1 MSRLGDVCAGRFAYW
16 APNRRA
22 VAEIQRNI
30 IKRGKRNGISRHF
43 HAKNDKE
50 AITTWRS
57 DLTRIL
63 HVFNVR
69 FVASVRPS
77 LTFRIQT
84 ELAINTHV
92 VVSDIHCDVV
102 DTQAVVSDIRRDVMS
117 TQAVVSD
124 VHQGV
129 ETTQVIISELQE
141 SVTKTHTIVSDI
153 HRTVVR
159 RQEGSEGT
167 NLSVSV
173 ARTIFV
179 AESTLS
185 EPRLKPGWLL

>member
-1 MSRLGDVCAGRFAYW
+1 MSRPSGRYTRRLTYQTR
-16 APNRRA
+16 NRRA
-22 VAEIQRNI
+22 VAEIRRNI

-50 AITTWRS
+50 AIATWRL
-57 DLTRIL
+57 DLNRIL

-69 FVASVRPS
+69 PVASVRS
-77 LTFRIQT
+77 VLTVRIQT
-84 ELAINTHV
+84 ELAINTNV
-92 VVSDIHCDVV
+92 VVSG
-102 DTQAVVSDIRRDVMS
+102 IRRDVVT

-129 ETTQVIISELQE
+129 VDTHVTISQLQH

-159 RQEGSEGT
+159 GQEGSED
-167 NLSVSV
+167 LLVSF
-173 ARTIFV
+173 APTIFPN
-179 AESTLS
+179 ESTLTG
-185 EPRLKPGWLL
+185 PRLKPGWLS